1 MENTFIEMMG
11 IFYIWM
17 GAFVVIRAYIKFK
30 KSQDENP
37 LAIFNQGHRNK

>member
-17 GAFVVIRAYIKFK
+17 GAFVVLRAYVKAK
-30 KSQDENP
+30 KSQGENP
-37 LAIFNQGHRNK
+37 FAFLNEGYKNK